1 VTAAYT
7 THARYTRPQ
16 RDVDDVCIE
25 VSNSAV
31 KLHPE
36 FHRVLDIIQLK
47 IFGGNDTTGN
57 MKKRRKKSRERR
69 RN

>member
-25 VSNSAV
+25 VSM

-36 FHRVLDIIQLK
+36 FHRVTGYCHHSVENFWGERDV
-47 IFGGNDTTGN
+47 FGN
-57 MKKRRKKSRERR
+57 MKKEKEKSRERR